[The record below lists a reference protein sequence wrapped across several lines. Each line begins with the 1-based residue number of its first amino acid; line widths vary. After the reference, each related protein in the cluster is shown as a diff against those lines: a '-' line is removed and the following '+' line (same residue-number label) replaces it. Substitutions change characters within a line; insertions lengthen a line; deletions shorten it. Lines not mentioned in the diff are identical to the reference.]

1 MEAEASRPD
10 LWEDPARAQRLLSE
24 LGDLRETLE
33 TVDELGRKLED
44 AEILLELLR
53 EEEDPELAQEFEG
66 IVRSLE
72 EALERFELRLLLT
85 GPYDAR
91 NAIVEIHPGAGGTE
105 AQDWAEM
112 LYRMYTRWAED
123 HGYGVEVLDL
133 LPGDEAGIKS
143 VTFLVKGRYAYGRL
157 LSERGVHRLVR
168 ISPFDASGRR
178 HTSFASVNVLP
189 EIEEDVEVHIRPE
202 DLRIET
208 FRASGAGGQYVNMTD
223 SAGGVRHV
231 HILST
236 RSARAERLDA
246 QVFGTDVY
254 LHILLDLGEDIH
266 GSERRV
272 PPSGSVKR
280 RYAHETMHAAF
291 GKKAAIGVS
300 SLHEKRDALDSRL
313 VSRKEVEDF
322 HAVPMVLGPA
332 GVHPVEHLCPI
343 LSLGTTGSGVDF
355 HDRVARVVRPGEEET
370 KFEALERLLKG
381 ANDPLELL
389 SELWIFLF
397 PKELEQNLR
406 VFQLPPQLV
415 HRL

>member
-1 MEAEASRPD
+1 MLAELEAEASRPD

-44 AEILLELLR
+44 AETLLELLR
-53 EEEDPELAQEFEG
+53 EEEDPELAAEFERT
-66 IVRSLE
+66 VRSLE
-72 EALERFELRLLLT
+72 EALERFELRLLLS

-157 LSERGVHRLVR
+157 RSERGVHRLVR

-223 SAGGVRHV
+223 SAVRITHIPTGIVVSVQTERSQIQNRERAMKILRARLYELELQKREEELRRLQGEQKEIAWGSQIRSYVFQPYRLVKDHRTGVE
-231 HILST
+231 S
-236 RSARAERLDA
+236 
-246 QVFGTDVY
+246 TDVEAVMDGAIDAFIDAY
-254 LHILLDLGEDIH
+254 L
-266 GSERRV
+266 RQ
-272 PPSGSVKR
+272 
-280 RYAHETMHAAF
+280 
-291 GKKAAIGVS
+291 
-300 SLHEKRDALDSRL
+300 
-313 VSRKEVEDF
+313 
-322 HAVPMVLGPA
+322 
-332 GVHPVEHLCPI
+332 
-343 LSLGTTGSGVDF
+343 
-355 HDRVARVVRPGEEET
+355 
-370 KFEALERLLKG
+370 EALGGQPASASGGTPEG
-381 ANDPLELL
+381 GEA
-389 SELWIFLF
+389 
-397 PKELEQNLR
+397 
-406 VFQLPPQLV
+406 
-415 HRL
+415 